1 LLCWFVRAF
10 ATARRFK
17 AGAAVITYSWD
28 APASCSA
35 PTAVPTTATTTTP
48 ERGTPCVGC
57 ALGSEGPCKNL
68 NGLCQDYVATGQC
81 RPGFTECSPITEP
94 PTTTQP
100 AVDKSGCAKKDD
112 GTYFGYELYEKKRLA
127 ASESAS
133 VTFPRLVDSPTLGGI
148 TKGVATAG
156 TTIQACAEQCDKD
169 FSSTNV
175 AARDCLSFSFRPPPS
190 QGKPGCILGV
200 TGTVRDP
207 TDVISE
213 AKVQDY
219 NHYVR
224 NTNCTN
230 DRRRRR
236 RDAHKH
242 RRSTEIGFMSIAEAM
257 VDTYKKG
264 APAAVKGFM
273 FVDMQV
279 DNFAPSGQTNGAA
292 KAEAAKLVFRR
303 QALVLSVADPDHD
316 GDMDVVAVVPLVDNV
331 KLTRSTQLTWT
342 RNADDDKA
350 GRCAEMSKGM
360 ATYNDVCQ
368 SCAGDEVGCKP

>member
-1 LLCWFVRAF
+1 M
-10 ATARRFK
+10 K
-17 AGAAVITYSWD
+17 
-28 APASCSA
+28 
-35 PTAVPTTATTTTP
+35 
-48 ERGTPCVGC
+48 
-57 ALGSEGPCKNL
+57 
-68 NGLCQDYVATGQC
+68 
-81 RPGFTECSPITEP
+81 
-94 PTTTQP
+94 
-100 AVDKSGCAKKDD
+100 
-112 GTYFGYELYEKKRLA
+112 KKRLA
-127 ASESAS
+127 ASDSAS

-148 TKGVATAG
+148 TKGVATAA
-156 TTIQACAEQCDKD
+156 TTIQACAEQCDRD
-169 FSSTNV
+169 FSATNV
-175 AARDCLSFSFRPPPS
+175 AARNCLSFSFRPPPS

-279 DNFAPSGQTNGAA
+279 DNFAPSGQKEGDTDI
-292 KAEAAKLVFRR
+292 KTLIQFRR
-303 QALVLSVADPDHD
+303 RALVLSVADPDHD
-316 GDMDVVAVVPLVDNV
+316 GDMDVVAVVPIVDTIL
-331 KLTRSTQLTWT
+331 KRESTQLTWT
-342 RNADDDKA
+342 RNADDGKA
-350 GRCAEMSKGM
+350 GRCADMSKGM